1 MRTRGTSSGLT
12 WRRSNNAIPRRFT
25 PCAMGL
31 MADIATASA
40 GIERARRRLAAGDL
54 AAARSEAE
62 AIIGSAA
69 GSEERCAAHLV
80 LAVCCDKAGD
90 AAAALEHTRAA
101 VHCAPGDPVAYY
113 AHAEQQEA
121 SGDKAGAIASL
132 RRAIEIEPRFARA
145 LRYLGILLGEGGD
158 AEGAIAALEEALLI
172 EPNHSRAW
180 NNLGNAQR
188 TLGRLAEAERSFA
201 RALALQPDY
210 PLAAANLGEVLRDQG
225 EVERAEATLR
235 AALAVRAGRP
245 PFPPRVALCAGL
257 LGGPVPSG

>member
-1 MRTRGTSSGLT
+1 
-12 WRRSNNAIPRRFT
+12 
-25 PCAMGL
+25 MGL
-31 MADIATASA
+31 MADIAAASA
-40 GIERARRRLAAGDL
+40 GIEHARRRLAAGDL
-54 AAARSEAE
+54 ATARSEAE

-69 GSEERCAAHLV
+69 GGEERCAAHLV

-101 VHCAPGDPVAYY
+101 VDCAPGDPVAYY
-113 AHAEQQEA
+113 ANAEQQEA

-145 LRYLGILLGEGGD
+145 LRYLGILFGEGGD
-158 AEGAIAALEEALLI
+158 TEGAIAVLEEALLI

-210 PLAAANLGEVLRDQG
+210 PLAAANLGDRLTMEAVH
-225 EVERAEATLR
+225 EERGR
-235 AALAVRAGRP
+235 AYD
-245 PFPPRVALCAGL
+245 
-257 LGGPVPSG
+257 GP